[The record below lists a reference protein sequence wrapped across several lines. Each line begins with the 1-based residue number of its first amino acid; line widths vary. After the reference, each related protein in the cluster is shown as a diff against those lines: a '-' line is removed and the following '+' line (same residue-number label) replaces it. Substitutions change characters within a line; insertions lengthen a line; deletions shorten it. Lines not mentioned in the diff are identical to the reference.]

1 MKYPLHLMELENGLC
16 LYIPVSKMVKPTY
29 GQLLLQDAK
38 TPFPFWAKIWPSSV
52 ALSNFLQANSKWIEN
67 KKILEIGA
75 GIGLPSFSIAT
86 KASEVLITD
95 QANDAVDLMQENI
108 NYLNLINVHAACID
122 WNYFPTYITADTIL
136 LSDINYA
143 PEQFEPLLNLLIRF
157 IEEGSTLILATPQ
170 RIMGISFIE
179 SIQHYI
185 RHSETETILEKDTE
199 VMISL
204 YVLYK

>member
-1 MKYPLHLMELENGLC
+1 MKYPTC
-16 LYIPVSKMVKPTY
+16 LYQSHNKLSILIPEPTSIKATY
-29 GQLLLQDAK
+29 DKLVQKDAN
-38 TPFPFWAKIWPSSV
+38 TPFPFWAKIWPSSI
-52 ALSNFLQANSKWIEN
+52 ALSNFLQANSKLIEN
-67 KKILEIGA
+67 KKVLEIGA

-86 KASEVLITD
+86 TASEVLITD
-95 QANDAVDLMQENI
+95 HATDAVELMQENI
-108 NYLNLINVHAACID
+108 NYLNLVNMRSECID
-122 WNYFPTYITADTIL
+122 WNNFPTHITADTII

-170 RIMGISFIE
+170 RIMGVSFIE
-179 SIQHYI
+179 SIQHFI
-185 RHSETETILEKDTE
+185 RHSETETVLEKDTE